1 MLIEAGQTPQSP
13 ALGESPVK
21 ARGVMVQ
28 FHPFRDV
35 AKENIHGW
43 IKGFLIGGGGSPNFG
58 SEKIV
63 ELFCGKL
70 LLTETTTCFSI
81 CERQSPMV
89 QETLLGEQ
97 RQTDHRGVQLH
108 F

>member
-43 IKGFLIGGGGSPNFG
+43 IKGFLIGGGGES
-58 SEKIV
+58 
-63 ELFCGKL
+63 KL
-70 LLTETTTCFSI
+70 RFRKDC
-81 CERQSPMV
+81 
-89 QETLLGEQ
+89 
-97 RQTDHRGVQLH
+97 
-108 F
+108 

>member
-43 IKGFLIGGGGSPNFG
+43 IKGFLIRG
-58 SEKIV
+58 
-63 ELFCGKL
+63 
-70 LLTETTTCFSI
+70 
-81 CERQSPMV
+81 
-89 QETLLGEQ
+89 
-97 RQTDHRGVQLH
+97 GVQTLVQKRLLN
-108 F
+108 FFMANYF